1 MEKKSLIDVL
11 FRSEFRVNI
20 LLLLYEGGKSLHTL
34 GEKLDIEKR
43 IIISHLQIMEDH
55 YLIKSDLHT
64 YELTAIGLVL
74 TNKILPL
81 LDCLGDIEYML

>member
-1 MEKKSLIDVL
+1 MEKKSLIDVM
-11 FRSEFRVNI
+11 FKSELRVNI
-20 LLLLYEGGKSLHTL
+20 LLLLYQGEKSLHTL

-43 IIISHLQIMEDH
+43 ILKIMEDH

-74 TNKILPL
+74 INKILPL
-81 LDCLGDIEYML
+81 LDCLGDLEYML

>member
-1 MEKKSLIDVL
+1 MFKSEL
-11 FRSEFRVNI
+11 RVNI
-20 LLLLYEGGKSLHTL
+20 LLLLYQGEKSLHTL
-34 GEKLDIEKR
+34 DEKLDTEKR
-43 IIISHLQIMEDH
+43 IILSHLKIMEDH

-81 LDCLGDIEYML
+81 LDCLGELEYML